1 MKTAGPVRPDQP
13 LLQRGGVFK
22 KWIMELELIRT
33 YHLAGTNGKILLLP
47 AGAPAKAG
55 EGRLMMYSIELPWKD
70 NRARGSCI
78 PEGRYEL
85 AKRCLA
91 RRSFSLTTEAFF
103 DHRSFFCSV
112 GGSVGGSEG
121 GSPKFDRHLLLM
133 NVPGRN
139 GILIHP
145 ANNALQ
151 ELKGCI
157 APVSLITGA
166 GKGVRSRLALETLTG
181 LVYGALD
188 RHVQVFLNIKS
199 DPYEST

>member
-1 MKTAGPVRPDQP
+1 
-13 LLQRGGVFK
+13 
-22 KWIMELELIRT
+22 MELELIRT
-33 YHLAGTNGKILLLP
+33 YHLAGTNGKILLQN
-47 AGAPAKAG
+47 
-55 EGRLMMYSIELPWKD
+55 RLMMYSIELPWKD

-85 AKRCLA
+85 AKRW
-91 RRSFSLTTEAFF
+91 
-103 DHRSFFCSV
+103 
-112 GGSVGGSEG
+112 
-121 GSPKFDRHLLLM
+121 SPKFDRHLLLM
-133 NVPGRN
+133 NVPGRKL
-139 GILIHP
+139 ILIHP

-166 GKGVRSRLALETLTG
+166 GKGIRSRLALETLTG

-188 RHVQVFLNIKS
+188 RHDQVFLNIKS